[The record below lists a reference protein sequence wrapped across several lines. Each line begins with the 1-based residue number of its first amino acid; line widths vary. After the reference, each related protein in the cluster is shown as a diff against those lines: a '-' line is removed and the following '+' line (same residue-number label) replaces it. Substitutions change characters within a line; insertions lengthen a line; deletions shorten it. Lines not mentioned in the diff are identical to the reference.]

1 LKPTKFAVVVS
12 IASSNKNIDHPGSAS
27 IGYVFD
33 YGDNLDVAS
42 FASQLQGITNKSIK
56 RFNSGLF
63 ELQLFPYLG
72 PSVRAG
78 AALLNGRERVSVET
92 LQFWDAKILMES
104 QNQMLSYKRQL
115 FALKISLLNV
125 SFGSDRPPGITSEL
139 SSYIQRVT

>member
-1 LKPTKFAVVVS
+1 MKPTKFAVVVS

-78 AALLNGRERVSVET
+78 AAL
-92 LQFWDAKILMES
+92 
-104 QNQMLSYKRQL
+104 RQL

-125 SFGSDRPPGITSEL
+125 GFGSDRPPGITSEL